1 MPDPKCYVKGQI
13 IVDNQIIIRK
23 FPLENWNVSSAYI
36 QLCDNE
42 IYENQENLLLHF
54 DIDTLLHTLYRE
66 SHEYS
71 VKALEEN
78 YKEVKRSKE
87 NSELFEV
94 AYQID
99 EEYAVSIGQ
108 HIYLH
113 KLDKKANVY
122 GTIVPWYYQY
132 GQRYIGDSWWSTR
145 EEILS
150 DICSLSIIEFLKKY
164 KGF

>member
-1 MPDPKCYVKGQI
+1 MYFV
-13 IVDNQIIIRK
+13 R
-23 FPLENWNVSSAYI
+23 W
-36 QLCDNE
+36 
-42 IYENQENLLLHF
+42 
-54 DIDTLLHTLYRE
+54 
-66 SHEYS
+66 
-71 VKALEEN
+71 EEN

>member
-42 IYENQENLLLHF
+42 IYESQENLLLHF
-54 DIDTLLHTLYRE
+54 DTDTLLHTLYRE
-66 SHEYS
+66 PHEYS

-108 HIYLH
+108 H
-113 KLDKKANVY
+113 NVY

>member
-1 MPDPKCYVKGQI
+1 M
-13 IVDNQIIIRK
+13 DNQIIIRK
-23 FPLENWNVSSAYI
+23 LHLENWNVSSAYI
-36 QLCDNE
+36 QLCDQE
-42 IYENQENLLLHF
+42 IYESQEDLLLHF
-54 DIDTLLHTLYRE
+54 DTDTLLHTLYRE
-66 SHEYS
+66 PREYS
-71 VKALEEN
+71 VEALEEN

-87 NSELFEV
+87 NSELFEA

-99 EEYAVSIGQ
+99 EEYAVSIEQ
-108 HIYLH
+108 HIYMH

-150 DICSLSIIEFLKKY
+150 DICSLPIIEFLKKY